1 MNELA
6 IIIGINLKGLQDLDY
21 ELNELANLCEACNIE
36 ICDRCTQNIKEINK
50 ATYIGKGKI
59 NEIKELA
66 TYHNCDCIVCN
77 EFPNGVE
84 DWEFCNFMRNEQN
97 SIYKELG
104 IKKDDD

>member
-1 MNELA
+1 MKVINVISAIDYVYECINDDECELCWDDVSA
-6 IIIGINLKGLQDLDY
+6 LIKDIT
-21 ELNELANLCEACNIE
+21 
-36 ICDRCTQNIKEINK
+36 DRNMESSF
-50 ATYIGKGKI
+50 
-59 NEIKELA
+59 
-66 TYHNCDCIVCN
+66 DCIVCN